1 MVKLYGASGGYGFLF
16 LRAMSQVRM
25 PAYTFDECH
34 EGQILRCLQR
44 GEGVQG
50 DAGNKFSGGIRED
63 MID

>member
-44 GEGVQG
+44 GKECRVTQG
-50 DAGNKFSGGIRED
+50 TNSVAGSGRI
-63 MID
+63 